1 MSINNAKESE
11 RRSSLENDMKTR
23 QNLIFVQRKPSRR
36 RRVALFVAAALLA
49 SPFVSAPRSTFSP
62 TSPTPVFAAAVSQSD
77 EPLDLSVLDA
87 PTSAPVDAAPADVSN
102 VPAPSSDANA
112 AEAPASTAATSA
124 DAASSNA
131 SNGGGRSKLLELVLA
146 GGWIGAVLLVAS
158 ILAVSLA
165 IRLAL
170 SLRRSV
176 FFSPELVTAVADAL
190 ARNDFAAALA
200 AADERND
207 AVVGRVL
214 AAGLRET
221 DRGWNAVEKGLED
234 AVAEETAAFYRR
246 TEPLATIGNVAPM
259 LGLLGTVVG
268 MVSTFGEL
276 AVADGSGR
284 NLAGGIYFALVTTVD
299 GLLVAIPVLVA
310 HSVLN
315 ARGAARF
322 AELIQRLDRLF
333 ASSKRLLTPENSI
346 TPANSANSTRPA
358 QSAPTR
364 PTSQTPSNAL
374 NPQNA
379 SPVRTAQTAQT
390 AQTPRSPQ
398 NAATPAAAPAPSA
411 SAETPRRPTPVRG
424 LEEVAPPPSRPAL
437 SLKSKPDADADSPR

>member
-1 MSINNAKESE
+1 MK
-11 RRSSLENDMKTR
+11 SLRNS
-23 QNLIFVQRKPSRR
+23 IFVQRNLS
-36 RRVALFVAAALLA
+36 RRVALFVGAAFLA
-49 SPFVSAPRSTFSP
+49 SPFGFAPSSSTSP
-62 TSPTPVFAAAVSQSD
+62 TSVFAAVVSQSD

-87 PTSAPVDAAPADVSN
+87 PTPPAPSADVAN
-102 VPAPSSDANA
+102 VPAPTSDANA
-112 AEAPASTAATSA
+112 DVGTGTPPAETSA
-124 DAASSNA
+124 DAASPNA
-131 SNGGGRSKLLELVLA
+131 GSRSKLLELVLA

-170 SLRRSV
+170 ALRRSV
-176 FFSPELVTAVADAL
+176 FFSPELETAVADAL
-190 ARNDFAAALA
+190 ARNDFDAALA

-221 DRGWNAVEKGLED
+221 DRGWGAVEKGLED

-246 TEPLATIGNVAPM
+246 TEPLSTIGNVAPM

-310 HSVLN
+310 HSILN

-322 AELIQRLDRLF
+322 AELVQRLDRLF
-333 ASSKRLLTPENSI
+333 APTKRLLTPENSTQ
-346 TPANSANSTRPA
+346 TPRLPQTAPKT
-358 QSAPTR
+358 QSAPTVR
-364 PTSQTPSNAL
+364 TPQTAPKTQSAPTVQTP
-374 NPQNA
+374 
-379 SPVRTAQTAQT
+379 
-390 AQTPRSPQ
+390 QTPRSPQ
-398 NAATPAAAPAPSA
+398 NAAAPASGEP
-411 SAETPRRPTPVRG
+411 TRRPTPVRG
-424 LEEVAPPPSRPAL
+424 LEEVAQTPSRPAL

>member
-1 MSINNAKESE
+1 MSLNNAKESE
-11 RRSSLENDMKTR
+11 RFSTLENDMKSLR
-23 QNLIFVQRKPSRR
+23 NSIFVQRNLFRR
-36 RRVALFVAAALLA
+36 RRVALFVGAALFASTLSFAPDSVPLA
-49 SPFVSAPRSTFSP
+49 
-62 TSPTPVFAAAVSQSD
+62 TSPPSVFAAAVAQSD

-87 PTSAPVDAAPADVSN
+87 PTSAPSDAAPSAPVSPSSADVGSGAEN
-102 VPAPSSDANA
+102 GTSA
-112 AEAPASTAATSA
+112 ASSTAA
-124 DAASSNA
+124 NA
-131 SNGGGRSKLLELVLA
+131 SNGGERSKLLELVLA

-158 ILAVSLA
+158 VLAVSLA

-170 SLRRSV
+170 ALRRSV
-176 FFSPELVTAVADAL
+176 FFSPELETAVADAL

-207 AVVGRVL
+207 AVAGRVL

-221 DRGWNAVEKGLED
+221 DRGWAAVEKGLED

-310 HSVLN
+310 HAVLN

-322 AELIQRLDRLF
+322 AELVQRLDRLF
-333 ASSKRLLTPENSI
+333 ASSKRLLTPENS
-346 TPANSANSTRPA
+346 TRSPRPS
-358 QSAPTR
+358 QSAPTL
-364 PTSQTPSNAL
+364 PLPPKPQSAPSAQTSSK
-374 NPQNA
+374 PQNA
-379 SPVRTAQTAQT
+379 QTP
-390 AQTPRSPQ
+390 QTPRSSQ
-398 NAATPAAAPAPSA
+398 SAQTRQSAASSSATA
-411 SAETPRRPTPVRG
+411 SAETPRRPTAVRG
-424 LEEVAPPPSRPAL
+424 LEEVAPTPSRPAL
-437 SLKSKPDADADSPR
+437 SLKSKPDADAESPR

>member
-1 MSINNAKESE
+1 MK
-11 RRSSLENDMKTR
+11 SL
-23 QNLIFVQRKPSRR
+23 QNSIFVQRNLSRR
-36 RRVALFVAAALLA
+36 RRVALFVGAALLA
-49 SPFVSAPRSTFSP
+49 SPFGFAPSSTLSP
-62 TSPTPVFAAAVSQSD
+62 PSPNSVFAAVVAQAD
-77 EPLDLSVLDA
+77 KPLDLSVLDA
-87 PTSAPVDAAPADVSN
+87 PTSAPSDAAPSAPVSPSSADVGSGAEN
-102 VPAPSSDANA
+102 GTSAASSTD
-112 AEAPASTAATSA
+112 STAA
-124 DAASSNA
+124 
-131 SNGGGRSKLLELVLA
+131 NGGERSKLLELVLA

-158 ILAVSLA
+158 VLAVSLA

-170 SLRRSV
+170 ALRRAV
-176 FFSPELVTAVADAL
+176 FFSPELETAVADAL

-200 AADERND
+200 AAEERND

-322 AELIQRLDRLF
+322 AELVQRLDRLF
-333 ASSKRLLTPENSI
+333 ASSKRLLTPENSG
-346 TPANSANSTRPA
+346 SSTQSPRPA
-358 QSAPTR
+358 QNAPTR
-364 PTSQTPSNAL
+364 PTSQTPSNAPK
-374 NPQNA
+374 PQNA

-411 SAETPRRPTPVRG
+411 SVETTRRPTPVRG
-424 LEEVAPPPSRPAL
+424 LEEVAPTPSRPAL
-437 SLKSKPDADADSPR
+437 SLKSKPDADAESPR

>member
-1 MSINNAKESE
+1 MK
-11 RRSSLENDMKTR
+11 SLENIA
-23 QNLIFVQRKPSRR
+23 LRR
-36 RRVALFVAAALLA
+36 LFPVRRVALFVGAVFLA
-49 SPFVSAPRSTFSP
+49 STLGFAPSSNL
-62 TSPTPVFAAAVSQSD
+62 SPTPVFAAVVSQSD

-87 PTSAPVDAAPADVSN
+87 PTTPAPSADVANVSAPTSDAPAD
-102 VPAPSSDANA
+102 AG
-112 AEAPASTAATSA
+112 AETSTAETSA

-131 SNGGGRSKLLELVLA
+131 GSRSKLLELVLA

-170 SLRRSV
+170 ALRRSV
-176 FFSPELVTAVADAL
+176 FFSPELETAVADAL

-200 AADERND
+200 AVEERND
-207 AVVGRVL
+207 AVAGRVL
-214 AAGLRET
+214 AAGLREA
-221 DRGWNAVEKGLED
+221 DRGWAAVEKGLED

-276 AVADGSGR
+276 AVADASGR

-310 HSVLN
+310 HALLN

-322 AELIQRLDRLF
+322 AELVQRLDRLF
-333 ASSKRLLTPENSI
+333 ASSKRLLTPENS
-346 TPANSANSTRPA
+346 TQPS
-358 QSAPTR
+358 QSPQRVPTR
-364 PTSQTPSNAL
+364 PTSPLPQTSQNAPTARATQAPQTP
-374 NPQNA
+374 
-379 SPVRTAQTAQT
+379 
-390 AQTPRSPQ
+390 QTPRSPQ
-398 NAATPAAAPAPSA
+398 NVAAPASGA
-411 SAETPRRPTPVRG
+411 SSEPPRRPTAVRG
-424 LEEVAPPPSRPAL
+424 LEEVAPTPTRPAL
-437 SLKSKPDADADSPR
+437 SLKSKLDSDVDSSR

>member
-1 MSINNAKESE
+1 
-11 RRSSLENDMKTR
+11 MKSPR
-23 QNLIFVQRKPSRR
+23 NPIYVSRNIFRR
-36 RRVALFVAAALLA
+36 RLVAFFVGAVSLA
-49 SPFVSAPRSTFSP
+49 STLGFAPNLFLSPSTP
-62 TSPTPVFAAAVSQSD
+62 IFAAVVLQSD

-87 PTSAPVDAAPADVSN
+87 PPSDA
-102 VPAPSSDANA
+102 PAPSADVGSGT
-112 AEAPASTAATSA
+112 ESGTSA
-124 DAASSNA
+124 ADAPSTDATA
-131 SNGGGRSKLLELVLA
+131 ETAPRDGERSKLLELVLA

-170 SLRRSV
+170 ALRRSA
-176 FFSPELVTAVADAL
+176 FFSPELETSVADAL

-200 AADERND
+200 AAEERND

-221 DRGWNAVEKGLED
+221 DRGWAAVEKGLED

-322 AELIQRLDRLF
+322 AELVQRLDRLF
-333 ASSKRLLTPENSI
+333 ASSKRLLTSENS
-346 TPANSANSTRPA
+346 TQSQ

-364 PTSQTPSNAL
+364 PSSPLLQTPQSAPK
-374 NPQNA
+374 PQTA
-379 SPVRTAQTAQT
+379 PPVRTTQPAPTPQTS
-390 AQTPRSPQ
+390 RSPQ
-398 NAATPAAAPAPSA
+398 NAAPSA
-411 SAETPRRPTPVRG
+411 SVETPRRPTTVRG
-424 LEEVAPPPSRPAL
+424 LEEVAPASSRPAL
-437 SLKSKPDADADSPR
+437 SLKSKSDADADSPR

>member
-1 MSINNAKESE
+1 MKSLRNSIS
-11 RRSSLENDMKTR
+11 
-23 QNLIFVQRKPSRR
+23 VQRNLSRR
-36 RRVALFVAAALLA
+36 RRVALFVAAALFA
-49 SPFVSAPRSTFSP
+49 SPFGFAPNSALSP
-62 TSPTPVFAAAVSQSD
+62 TSPGSVFAASISQSD

-87 PTSAPVDAAPADVSN
+87 PTSASADASPADVSSA
-102 VPAPSSDANA
+102 PAPTSAANA

-131 SNGGGRSKLLELVLA
+131 SSDGERSKLFELVLA
-146 GGWIGAVLLVAS
+146 GGWIGVVLLVAS
-158 ILAVSLA
+158 IIAVSLA

-170 SLRRSV
+170 ALRRSV
-176 FFSPELVTAVADAL
+176 FFSPELETAVADAL

-200 AADERND
+200 AAEERND
-207 AVVGRVL
+207 APLGRVL

-221 DRGWNAVEKGLED
+221 DRGWDAVEKGLED

-310 HSVLN
+310 HAVLN

-322 AELIQRLDRLF
+322 AELVRRLDRLF
-333 ASSKRLLTPENSI
+333 ATSKRLLAPKS
-346 TPANSANSTRPA
+346 SGNSTQSSQPR
-358 QSAPTR
+358 QSAPSR
-364 PTSQTPSNAL
+364 PSSPLPQT
-374 NPQNA
+374 PQNA
-379 SPVRTAQTAQT
+379 SSAQTTQT
-390 AQTPRSPQ
+390 PQAPRSPQ
-398 NAATPAAAPAPSA
+398 NAATSA

-424 LEEVAPPPSRPAL
+424 LEEVAPTPSRPAL

>member
-1 MSINNAKESE
+1 
-11 RRSSLENDMKTR
+11 MKSPR
-23 QNLIFVQRKPSRR
+23 NPIYVSRNIFRR
-36 RRVALFVAAALLA
+36 RLVAFFVGAVSLA
-49 SPFVSAPRSTFSP
+49 STLGFAPNSVLSPSTP
-62 TSPTPVFAAAVSQSD
+62 IFAAVVSQSD

-87 PTSAPVDAAPADVSN
+87 PPSDA
-102 VPAPSSDANA
+102 PAPSADVGSGT
-112 AEAPASTAATSA
+112 ESGTSA
-124 DAASSNA
+124 ADAPSTDATA
-131 SNGGGRSKLLELVLA
+131 ETAPRDGERSKLLELVLA

-170 SLRRSV
+170 ALRRSA
-176 FFSPELVTAVADAL
+176 FFSPELETSVADAL

-200 AADERND
+200 AAEERND

-221 DRGWNAVEKGLED
+221 DRGWAAVEKGLED

-322 AELIQRLDRLF
+322 AELVQRLDRLF
-333 ASSKRLLTPENSI
+333 ASSKRLLTSENS
-346 TPANSANSTRPA
+346 TQSQ

-364 PTSQTPSNAL
+364 PSSPLPQTPQSAPK
-374 NPQNA
+374 PQTA
-379 SPVRTAQTAQT
+379 PPVRTTQPAPTPQTS
-390 AQTPRSPQ
+390 RSPQ
-398 NAATPAAAPAPSA
+398 NAAPSA
-411 SAETPRRPTPVRG
+411 SVETPRRPTTVRG
-424 LEEVAPPPSRPAL
+424 LEEVAPASSRPAL
-437 SLKSKPDADADSPR
+437 SLKSKSDADADSPR

>member
-1 MSINNAKESE
+1 MSINFPLILMSINNAKESE
-11 RRSSLENDMKTR
+11 RRFPLENDMKTR
-23 QNLIFVQRKPSRR
+23 QNSIFVQRKPSRR
-36 RRVALFVAAALLA
+36 RRVALFVAAAFFA
-49 SPFVSAPRSTFSP
+49 STFGFAPSSPFSP
-62 TSPTPVFAAAVSQSD
+62 TSPNSVFAAAGSQSD

-87 PTSAPVDAAPADVSN
+87 PTSAPADAAPADVSN

-124 DAASSNA
+124 DAASSN
-131 SNGGGRSKLLELVLA
+131 GGERSKLLELVLA

-170 SLRRSV
+170 ALRRSV
-176 FFSPELVTAVADAL
+176 FFSPELETAVADAL

-221 DRGWNAVEKGLED
+221 DRGWAAVEKGLED

-333 ASSKRLLTPENSI
+333 ASSKRLLTPETS
-346 TPANSANSTRPA
+346 TNSANLTRPA
-358 QSAPTR
+358 QSVPTR
-364 PTSQTPSNAL
+364 PTSPL
-374 NPQNA
+374 PQNA
-379 SPVRTAQTAQT
+379 SKPQTAQT
-390 AQTPRSPQ
+390 VQTPRSPQ
-398 NAATPAAAPAPSA
+398 NAAAPAPPA

-424 LEEVAPPPSRPAL
+424 LEEVASPPSRPAL

>member
-1 MSINNAKESE
+1 MSISNAKESE
-11 RRSSLENDMKTR
+11 RRSPLENDMKS
-23 QNLIFVQRKPSRR
+23 LRKSNFAPLFSTR
-36 RRVALFVAAALLA
+36 RRVAFFVGVALLA
-49 SPFVSAPRSTFSP
+49 STFGFAPRSAW
-62 TSPTPVFAAAVSQSD
+62 SPTPVFADAVSQSD

-87 PTSAPVDAAPADVSN
+87 PTDAAPSASVSPSSADVGSGAEN
-102 VPAPSSDANA
+102 GTSAAASST
-112 AEAPASTAATSA
+112 ESTAA
-124 DAASSNA
+124 NA
-131 SNGGGRSKLLELVLA
+131 SKAGERSKLLELVLA

-158 ILAVSLA
+158 IIAVSLA

-170 SLRRSV
+170 ALRRAV
-176 FFSPELVTAVADAL
+176 FFSPELETAVADAL

-207 AVVGRVL
+207 AVAGRVL

-221 DRGWNAVEKGLED
+221 DRGWTAVEKGLED

-310 HSVLN
+310 HAILN

-322 AELIQRLDRLF
+322 AELVQRLDRLF
-333 ASSKRLLTPENSI
+333 ASSKRLLTPENSGL
-346 TPANSANSTRPA
+346 STQFSQPA
-358 QSAPTR
+358 QSAPIH
-364 PTSQTPSNAL
+364 PTSPLPQT
-374 NPQNA
+374 PQNA
-379 SPVRTAQTAQT
+379 SKPQPAQSARTAQTAQ
-390 AQTPRSPQ
+390 APQTSRSPQ
-398 NAATPAAAPAPSA
+398 NAASSA
-411 SAETPRRPTPVRG
+411 SGEAPRRPTTVRG
-424 LEEVAPPPSRPAL
+424 LEEVAPAPSRPTL
-437 SLKSKPDADADSPR
+437 SLKSKPDADAESSR

>member
-23 QNLIFVQRKPSRR
+23 QKSIIVQRKPSRR
-36 RRVALFVAAALLA
+36 RRVALFVAAAFFA
-49 SPFVSAPRSTFSP
+49 STFGFAPSSPFSP
-62 TSPTPVFAAAVSQSD
+62 TSPNSVFAAAVSQSD

-87 PTSAPVDAAPADVSN
+87 PTSAPADAAPVS
-102 VPAPSSDANA
+102 APSADAGSGVENGT
-112 AEAPASTAATSA
+112 PA
-124 DAASSNA
+124 DAASSPESTAANA
-131 SNGGGRSKLLELVLA
+131 SNGGERSKLLELVLA
-146 GGWIGAVLLVAS
+146 GGWIGVVLLVAS
-158 ILAVSLA
+158 IIAVSLA

-170 SLRRSV
+170 ALRRSV
-176 FFSPELVTAVADAL
+176 FFSPELETAVADAL

-200 AADERND
+200 AAEERND
-207 AVVGRVL
+207 AVAGRVF

-221 DRGWNAVEKGLED
+221 DRGWAAVEKGLED

-310 HSVLN
+310 HAVLN

-322 AELIQRLDRLF
+322 AELVQRLDRLF
-333 ASSKRLLTPENSI
+333 ATSKRLLTSENSAQI
-346 TPANSANSTRPA
+346 PQPSSSVPTRSSSPLPQTPQSARKPQSAPSAQTT
-358 QSAPTR
+358 QSAPT
-364 PTSQTPSNAL
+364 S
-374 NPQNA
+374 
-379 SPVRTAQTAQT
+379 
-390 AQTPRSPQ
+390 RSPQ
-398 NAATPAAAPAPSA
+398 NAAVPAAPS
-411 SAETPRRPTPVRG
+411 SPSSGETTRRPTAIRG
-424 LEEVAPPPSRPAL
+424 LEEVVQTPARPSL
-437 SLKSKPDADADSPR
+437 SLKSKPDANAESPR

>member
-1 MSINNAKESE
+1 
-11 RRSSLENDMKTR
+11 MKSPR
-23 QNLIFVQRKPSRR
+23 NPIYVSRNIFRR
-36 RRVALFVAAALLA
+36 RLVAFFVGAVSLA
-49 SPFVSAPRSTFSP
+49 STLGFAPNSVLSPSTP
-62 TSPTPVFAAAVSQSD
+62 IFAAVVSQSD

-87 PTSAPVDAAPADVSN
+87 PPSDA
-102 VPAPSSDANA
+102 PAPSADVGSGT
-112 AEAPASTAATSA
+112 ESGTSA
-124 DAASSNA
+124 ADAPSTDATA
-131 SNGGGRSKLLELVLA
+131 ETAPRDGERSKLLELVLA

-170 SLRRSV
+170 ALRRSA
-176 FFSPELVTAVADAL
+176 FFSPELETSVADAL
-190 ARNDFAAALA
+190 ARNDFAAASA
-200 AADERND
+200 AAEERND

-221 DRGWNAVEKGLED
+221 DRGWAAVEKGLED

-322 AELIQRLDRLF
+322 AELVQRLDRLF
-333 ASSKRLLTPENSI
+333 ASSKRLLTSENS
-346 TPANSANSTRPA
+346 TQSQ

-364 PTSQTPSNAL
+364 PSSPLPQTPQSAPK
-374 NPQNA
+374 PQTA
-379 SPVRTAQTAQT
+379 PPVRTTQPAPTPQTS
-390 AQTPRSPQ
+390 RSPQ
-398 NAATPAAAPAPSA
+398 NAAPSA
-411 SAETPRRPTPVRG
+411 SVETPRRPTTVRG
-424 LEEVAPPPSRPAL
+424 LEEVAPASSRPAL
-437 SLKSKPDADADSPR
+437 SLKSKSDADADSPR

>member
-1 MSINNAKESE
+1 M
-11 RRSSLENDMKTR
+11 
-23 QNLIFVQRKPSRR
+23 
-36 RRVALFVAAALLA
+36 
-49 SPFVSAPRSTFSP
+49 SP
-62 TSPTPVFAAAVSQSD
+62 TSPNAVFAAVVSQSD

-87 PTSAPVDAAPADVSN
+87 PSADVSN
-102 VPAPSSDANA
+102 APAPTSAANA
-112 AEAPASTAATSA
+112 VETPASTAATSA
-124 DAASSNA
+124 DASSSNA
-131 SNGGGRSKLLELVLA
+131 SSDGGRSKLLELVLA

-165 IRLAL
+165 IRIALA
-170 SLRRSV
+170 LRRSV
-176 FFSPELVTAVADAL
+176 FFSPELETAVADAL

-200 AADERND
+200 SVEERND
-207 AVVGRVL
+207 AVAGRVL

-221 DRGWNAVEKGLED
+221 DRGWAAVEKGLED

-310 HSVLN
+310 HAVLN

-322 AELIQRLDRLF
+322 AELVQRLDRLF
-333 ASSKRLLTPENSI
+333 ATSKRLLAPENSG
-346 TPANSANSTRPA
+346 SSTQSPQPRQSVPSRP
-358 QSAPTR
+358 SSPL
-364 PTSQTPSNAL
+364 PQT
-374 NPQNA
+374 PQNA
-379 SPVRTAQTAQT
+379 RKPQNAPPAPTTQT

-398 NAATPAAAPAPSA
+398 NAGTPAAANA
-411 SAETPRRPTPVRG
+411 SVETSRRPTAVRG
-424 LEEVAPPPSRPAL
+424 LEEIAPTPSRPAL
-437 SLKSKPDADADSPR
+437 SLKSKPDADAESPR

>member
-1 MSINNAKESE
+1 MK
-11 RRSSLENDMKTR
+11 SLRNS
-23 QNLIFVQRKPSRR
+23 IFVQRNLSRR
-36 RRVALFVAAALLA
+36 RRVALFVAAALFA
-49 SPFVSAPRSTFSP
+49 SPFGFAPSSTLSP
-62 TSPTPVFAAAVSQSD
+62 NSVFAAVVSQSD

-87 PTSAPVDAAPADVSN
+87 PADAPSADVSN
-102 VPAPSSDANA
+102 APAPPSDANA

-131 SNGGGRSKLLELVLA
+131 SSDGERSKLFELVLA
-146 GGWIGAVLLVAS
+146 GGWIGVVLLVAS
-158 ILAVSLA
+158 IIAVSLA

-170 SLRRSV
+170 ALRRSV
-176 FFSPELVTAVADAL
+176 FFSPELETAVADAL
-190 ARNDFAAALA
+190 ARNDFADALA
-200 AADERND
+200 AAEERND
-207 AVVGRVL
+207 APLGRVL

-221 DRGWNAVEKGLED
+221 DRGWAAVEKGLED

-310 HSVLN
+310 HAVLN
-315 ARGAARF
+315 ARGATRF
-322 AELIQRLDRLF
+322 AELVQRLDRLF
-333 ASSKRLLTPENSI
+333 ASSKRLLAPE
-346 TPANSANSTRPA
+346 NSTRPQ

-364 PTSQTPSNAL
+364 PTSPLPQTPQSASK
-374 NPQNA
+374 PQTA
-379 SPVRTAQTAQT
+379 PHARTAQTAQ
-390 AQTPRSPQ
+390 APQTSRSPQ
-398 NAATPAAAPAPSA
+398 NAASSA
-411 SAETPRRPTPVRG
+411 SGETPRRPTTVRG
-424 LEEVAPPPSRPAL
+424 LEEVAPAPSRPTL
-437 SLKSKPDADADSPR
+437 SLKSKPDADTESSR

>member
-1 MSINNAKESE
+1 MSINFPLILMSINNAKESE

-23 QNLIFVQRKPSRR
+23 QKLIIIQRKPSRR
-36 RRVALFVAAALLA
+36 RRVALFVAAAFFA
-49 SPFVSAPRSTFSP
+49 STFGFAPSSPFSP
-62 TSPTPVFAAAVSQSD
+62 TSPNPVFAAAGSQSD

-87 PTSAPVDAAPADVSN
+87 PTDAAPADVSN

-124 DAASSNA
+124 DAASSN
-131 SNGGGRSKLLELVLA
+131 GGERSKLLELVLA

-170 SLRRSV
+170 ALRRAV
-176 FFSPELVTAVADAL
+176 FFSPELETAVADAL

-221 DRGWNAVEKGLED
+221 DRGWTAVEKGLED

-333 ASSKRLLTPENSI
+333 ASSKRLLTPETS
-346 TPANSANSTRPA
+346 ANSTNSTRPA

-364 PTSQTPSNAL
+364 PTSQTPSNAP
-374 NPQNA
+374 NPQNG

-398 NAATPAAAPAPSA
+398 NAATPAPPAPPV

>member
-1 MSINNAKESE
+1 MK
-11 RRSSLENDMKTR
+11 SL
-23 QNLIFVQRKPSRR
+23 QNSIFVQRNLSRR
-36 RRVALFVAAALLA
+36 RRVALFVGAALLA
-49 SPFVSAPRSTFSP
+49 SPFGFAPSSTLSP
-62 TSPTPVFAAAVSQSD
+62 PSPNSVFAAVVAQAD

-87 PTSAPVDAAPADVSN
+87 PSDAPSGDVSN
-102 VPAPSSDANA
+102 ASAPTSAANA
-112 AEAPASTAATSA
+112 AEPPASTVETSA

-131 SNGGGRSKLLELVLA
+131 SSAGERSKLLELVLA
-146 GGWIGAVLLVAS
+146 GGWIGAILLVAS

-170 SLRRSV
+170 ALRPSV
-176 FFSPELVTAVADAL
+176 FFSPELETAVADAL
-190 ARNDFAAALA
+190 ARNDFAAASA

-207 AVVGRVL
+207 AVAGRVL

-221 DRGWNAVEKGLED
+221 DRGWAAVEKGLED

-284 NLAGGIYFALVTTVD
+284 NLAGGSYFALVTTVD

-310 HSVLN
+310 HAVLN

-322 AELIQRLDRLF
+322 AELVQRLDRLF
-333 ASSKRLLTPENSI
+333 ATSKRLLAPENSG
-346 TPANSANSTRPA
+346 NSPRFPQPS

-364 PTSQTPSNAL
+364 PSSPLSQTPQSAPK
-374 NPQNA
+374 PQNA
-379 SPVRTAQTAQT
+379 SPAQTTQT
-390 AQTPRSPQ
+390 VQTPRSPQ
-398 NAATPAAAPAPSA
+398 DAGTPANATV
-411 SAETPRRPTPVRG
+411 SAETSRRPTAVRG
-424 LEEVAPPPSRPAL
+424 LEEVAPSPSRPSL
-437 SLKSKPDADADSPR
+437 SLKSKSDADADSSR

>member
-11 RRSSLENDMKTR
+11 RRSSLENNMKTR
-23 QNLIFVQRKPSRR
+23 QKSIIVQRKPSRR
-36 RRVALFVAAALLA
+36 RRVALFVAAAFFA
-49 SPFVSAPRSTFSP
+49 STFGFAPSSPFSP
-62 TSPTPVFAAAVSQSD
+62 TSPNSVFAAAGSQSD

-87 PTSAPVDAAPADVSN
+87 PTSAPADAAPVS
-102 VPAPSSDANA
+102 APSADAGSGVENGT
-112 AEAPASTAATSA
+112 PA
-124 DAASSNA
+124 DAASSPESTAANA
-131 SNGGGRSKLLELVLA
+131 SNGGERSKLLELVLA

-170 SLRRSV
+170 ALRRAV
-176 FFSPELVTAVADAL
+176 FFSPELETVVADAL

-200 AADERND
+200 AAEERND

-221 DRGWNAVEKGLED
+221 DRGWAAVEKGLED

-333 ASSKRLLTPENSI
+333 ASSKRLLTPETS
-346 TPANSANSTRPA
+346 ANSANSVNSTNSTRSA

-364 PTSQTPSNAL
+364 PTSP

-379 SPVRTAQTAQT
+379 QTARTTQSVQTAQT
-390 AQTPRSPQ
+390 SRSPQ
-398 NAATPAAAPAPSA
+398 NAAPPAAAPAPPA
-411 SAETPRRPTPVRG
+411 SDSTTRRPTSVRG
-424 LEEVAPPPSRPAL
+424 LEEVVPTPARPAL

>member
-1 MSINNAKESE
+1 
-11 RRSSLENDMKTR
+11 MKSPR
-23 QNLIFVQRKPSRR
+23 NPIYVSRNIFRR
-36 RRVALFVAAALLA
+36 RLVAFFVGAVSLA
-49 SPFVSAPRSTFSP
+49 STLGFAPNLFLSPSTP
-62 TSPTPVFAAAVSQSD
+62 IFAAVVLQSD

-87 PTSAPVDAAPADVSN
+87 PPSDA
-102 VPAPSSDANA
+102 PAPSADVGSGT
-112 AEAPASTAATSA
+112 ESGTSA
-124 DAASSNA
+124 ADAPSTDATA
-131 SNGGGRSKLLELVLA
+131 ETAPRDGERSKLLELVLA

-170 SLRRSV
+170 ALRRSA
-176 FFSPELVTAVADAL
+176 FFSPELETSVADAL

-200 AADERND
+200 AAEERND
-207 AVVGRVL
+207 ATVGRVL

-221 DRGWNAVEKGLED
+221 DRGWAAVEKGLED

-322 AELIQRLDRLF
+322 AELVQRLDRLF
-333 ASSKRLLTPENSI
+333 ASSKRLLTSENS
-346 TPANSANSTRPA
+346 TQSQ

-364 PTSQTPSNAL
+364 PSSPLPQTPQSAPK
-374 NPQNA
+374 PQTA
-379 SPVRTAQTAQT
+379 PPVRTTQPAPTPQTS
-390 AQTPRSPQ
+390 RSPQ
-398 NAATPAAAPAPSA
+398 NAAPSA
-411 SAETPRRPTPVRG
+411 SVETPRRPTTVRG
-424 LEEVAPPPSRPAL
+424 LEEVAPASSRPAL
-437 SLKSKPDADADSPR
+437 SLKSKSDADADSPR

>member
-23 QNLIFVQRKPSRR
+23 QKSIIVQHKPSRR
-36 RRVALFVAAALLA
+36 RRVALFVAAAFFA
-49 SPFVSAPRSTFSP
+49 STFGFAPSSPFSP
-62 TSPTPVFAAAVSQSD
+62 TSPNSVFAAAVSQSD

-87 PTSAPVDAAPADVSN
+87 PTSAPVDAAPVS
-102 VPAPSSDANA
+102 APSADAGSGVENGT
-112 AEAPASTAATSA
+112 PA
-124 DAASSNA
+124 DAASSPESTAANA
-131 SNGGGRSKLLELVLA
+131 SNGGERSKLLELVLA

-170 SLRRSV
+170 ALRRAV
-176 FFSPELVTAVADAL
+176 FFSPELETVVADAL

-200 AADERND
+200 AAEERND

-221 DRGWNAVEKGLED
+221 DRGWAAVEKGLED

-333 ASSKRLLTPENSI
+333 ASSKRLLTPE
-346 TPANSANSTRPA
+346 TSANSTNSTRSA
-358 QSAPTR
+358 QSAPSR
-364 PTSQTPSNAL
+364 PTSP

-379 SPVRTAQTAQT
+379 QTARTTQSAQTAQT
-390 AQTPRSPQ
+390 SRSPQ
-398 NAATPAAAPAPSA
+398 NAAPPAAAPAPPA
-411 SAETPRRPTPVRG
+411 SDSTTRRPTSVRG
-424 LEEVAPPPSRPAL
+424 LEEVVPTPARPAL

>member
-23 QNLIFVQRKPSRR
+23 QNSIFVQCKPSRR
-36 RRVALFVAAALLA
+36 RRVALFVAAAFFA
-49 SPFVSAPRSTFSP
+49 STFGFAPSSTFSP
-62 TSPTPVFAAAVSQSD
+62 TSASSVFAAAVSQSD

-87 PTSAPVDAAPADVSN
+87 PTSAPADVSN

-124 DAASSNA
+124 DAASSN
-131 SNGGGRSKLLELVLA
+131 GGERSKLLELVLA

-170 SLRRSV
+170 ALRRAV
-176 FFSPELVTAVADAL
+176 FFSPELETAVADAL

-221 DRGWNAVEKGLED
+221 DRGWAAVEKGLED

-333 ASSKRLLTPENSI
+333 ASSKRLLTPETS
-346 TPANSANSTRPA
+346 ANSTNSTRPA

-364 PTSQTPSNAL
+364 PTSQTPSNAP
-374 NPQNA
+374 NPQNG
-379 SPVRTAQTAQT
+379 SPVRTAQTAQTPRSPQT

-398 NAATPAAAPAPSA
+398 NAATPAAAPAPPA

>member
-1 MSINNAKESE
+1 
-11 RRSSLENDMKTR
+11 MKPLR
-23 QNLIFVQRKPSRR
+23 NSIFVQRNLSRR
-36 RRVALFVAAALLA
+36 RRVALIVAAALFA
-49 SPFVSAPRSTFSP
+49 SPFGFAPSSAWSP
-62 TSPTPVFAAAVSQSD
+62 TSPSSVFAAVATQSD

-87 PTSAPVDAAPADVSN
+87 PSDAAPADVSN
-102 VPAPSSDANA
+102 APVPTSAANA
-112 AEAPASTAATSA
+112 AEAQASTAETSA

-131 SNGGGRSKLLELVLA
+131 SSAGERSKLLELVLA

-170 SLRRSV
+170 SLRRAV
-176 FFSPELVTAVADAL
+176 FFSPELETAVADAL
-190 ARNDFAAALA
+190 VRNDFAAALA
-200 AADERND
+200 AAEERND
-207 AVVGRVL
+207 AVAGRVL

-221 DRGWNAVEKGLED
+221 DRGWAAVEKGLED

-310 HSVLN
+310 HAVLN

-322 AELIQRLDRLF
+322 AELVRRLDRLF
-333 ASSKRLLTPENSI
+333 ASSKRLLAAENSAQSQPNAPTRSSSPLPQ
-346 TPANSANSTRPA
+346 TPQSARKPQSAPSAQTT
-358 QSAPTR
+358 QSAPT
-364 PTSQTPSNAL
+364 S
-374 NPQNA
+374 
-379 SPVRTAQTAQT
+379 
-390 AQTPRSPQ
+390 RSPQ
-398 NAATPAAAPAPSA
+398 NAAVPAAPASG
-411 SAETPRRPTPVRG
+411 ETTRRPTAIRG
-424 LEEVAPPPSRPAL
+424 LEEVVQTPSRPSL

>member
-1 MSINNAKESE
+1 MSISNAKESE
-11 RRSSLENDMKTR
+11 RRPPLENDMKS
-23 QNLIFVQRKPSRR
+23 LRKSNFAPLFSTR
-36 RRVALFVAAALLA
+36 RRVAFFVGAALLA
-49 SPFVSAPRSTFSP
+49 STFGFAPRSAW
-62 TSPTPVFAAAVSQSD
+62 SPTPVFAAAVSQSD

-87 PTSAPVDAAPADVSN
+87 PTDAAPADVSN
-102 VPAPSSDANA
+102 VPAPPSDANA

-131 SNGGGRSKLLELVLA
+131 SKAGERSKLLELVLA
-146 GGWIGAVLLVAS
+146 GGWIGVVLLVAS
-158 ILAVSLA
+158 IIAVSLA

-170 SLRRSV
+170 ALRRAV
-176 FFSPELVTAVADAL
+176 FFSPELETAVADAL
-190 ARNDFAAALA
+190 VRNDFAAALA

-207 AVVGRVL
+207 AVAGRVL

-221 DRGWNAVEKGLED
+221 DRGWAAVEKGLED

-310 HSVLN
+310 HAVLN

-322 AELIQRLDRLF
+322 AELVQRLDRLF
-333 ASSKRLLTPENSI
+333 ASSKRLLTPENS
-346 TPANSANSTRPA
+346 TRPQ
-358 QSAPTR
+358 QSAPIR
-364 PTSQTPSNAL
+364 PTSPLPQTPQSASK
-374 NPQNA
+374 PQTA
-379 SPVRTAQTAQT
+379 PHARTAQTAQVP
-390 AQTPRSPQ
+390 QTSRSPQ
-398 NAATPAAAPAPSA
+398 NAASSA
-411 SAETPRRPTPVRG
+411 SGEAPRRPTTVRG
-424 LEEVAPPPSRPAL
+424 LEEVAPAPSRPTL

>member
-1 MSINNAKESE
+1 
-11 RRSSLENDMKTR
+11 MKTR
-23 QNLIFVQRKPSRR
+23 QKSIIVQRKPSRR
-36 RRVALFVAAALLA
+36 RRVALFVAAAFFA
-49 SPFVSAPRSTFSP
+49 STFGFAPSSPFSP
-62 TSPTPVFAAAVSQSD
+62 TSPNSVFAAAGSQSD

-87 PTSAPVDAAPADVSN
+87 PTSAPSDAAPSAPVSPSSADVGSGAEN
-102 VPAPSSDANA
+102 GTSAASSTD
-112 AEAPASTAATSA
+112 STAA
-124 DAASSNA
+124 
-131 SNGGGRSKLLELVLA
+131 NGGERSKLLELVLA

-170 SLRRSV
+170 ALRRAV
-176 FFSPELVTAVADAL
+176 FFSPELETVVADAL

-200 AADERND
+200 AAEERND

-221 DRGWNAVEKGLED
+221 DRGWAAVEKGLED

-246 TEPLATIGNVAPM
+246 TEPLATIGKVAPM

-333 ASSKRLLTPENSI
+333 ASSKRLLTPETS
-346 TPANSANSTRPA
+346 ANSANSVNSTNSTRSA

-364 PTSQTPSNAL
+364 PTSP

-379 SPVRTAQTAQT
+379 QTARTTQSVQTAQT
-390 AQTPRSPQ
+390 SRSPQ
-398 NAATPAAAPAPSA
+398 NAAPPAAAPAPPA
-411 SAETPRRPTPVRG
+411 S
-424 LEEVAPPPSRPAL
+424 
-437 SLKSKPDADADSPR
+437 DSTT

>member
-1 MSINNAKESE
+1 MK
-11 RRSSLENDMKTR
+11 SL
-23 QNLIFVQRKPSRR
+23 RKSNFAPLFSTR
-36 RRVALFVAAALLA
+36 RRVAFFVGVALLA
-49 SPFVSAPRSTFSP
+49 STFGFAPRSAW
-62 TSPTPVFAAAVSQSD
+62 SPTPVFADAVSQSD

-87 PTSAPVDAAPADVSN
+87 PTDAAPSASVSPSSADVGSGAEN
-102 VPAPSSDANA
+102 GTSAAASST
-112 AEAPASTAATSA
+112 ESTAA
-124 DAASSNA
+124 NA
-131 SNGGGRSKLLELVLA
+131 SKAGERSKLLELVLA

-158 ILAVSLA
+158 IIAVSLA

-170 SLRRSV
+170 ALRRAV
-176 FFSPELVTAVADAL
+176 FFSPELETAVADAL

-207 AVVGRVL
+207 AVAGRVL

-221 DRGWNAVEKGLED
+221 DRGWTAVEKGLED

-310 HSVLN
+310 HAILN

-322 AELIQRLDRLF
+322 AELVQRLDRLF
-333 ASSKRLLTPENSI
+333 ASSKRLLTPENSGL
-346 TPANSANSTRPA
+346 STQFSQPA
-358 QSAPTR
+358 QSAPIH
-364 PTSQTPSNAL
+364 PTSPLPQT
-374 NPQNA
+374 PQNA
-379 SPVRTAQTAQT
+379 SKPQPAQSARTAQTAQ
-390 AQTPRSPQ
+390 APQTSRSPQ
-398 NAATPAAAPAPSA
+398 NAASSA
-411 SAETPRRPTPVRG
+411 SGEAPRRPTTVRG
-424 LEEVAPPPSRPAL
+424 LEEVAPAPSRPTL
-437 SLKSKPDADADSPR
+437 SLKSKPDADAESSR

>member
-1 MSINNAKESE
+1 
-11 RRSSLENDMKTR
+11 MKSPR
-23 QNLIFVQRKPSRR
+23 NPIYVSRNIFRR
-36 RRVALFVAAALLA
+36 RLVAFFVGAVSLA
-49 SPFVSAPRSTFSP
+49 STLGFAPNLFLSPSTP
-62 TSPTPVFAAAVSQSD
+62 IFAAVVLQSD

-87 PTSAPVDAAPADVSN
+87 PPSDA
-102 VPAPSSDANA
+102 PAPSADVGSGT
-112 AEAPASTAATSA
+112 ESGTSA
-124 DAASSNA
+124 ADAPSTDATA
-131 SNGGGRSKLLELVLA
+131 ETAPRDGERSKLLELVLA

-170 SLRRSV
+170 ALRRSA
-176 FFSPELVTAVADAL
+176 FFSPELETSVADAL

-200 AADERND
+200 AAEERND

-221 DRGWNAVEKGLED
+221 DRGWAAVEKGLED

-322 AELIQRLDRLF
+322 AELVQRLDRLF
-333 ASSKRLLTPENSI
+333 ASSKRLLTSENS
-346 TPANSANSTRPA
+346 TQSQ

-364 PTSQTPSNAL
+364 PSSPLPQTPQSAPK
-374 NPQNA
+374 PQTA
-379 SPVRTAQTAQT
+379 PPVRTTQPAPTPQTS
-390 AQTPRSPQ
+390 RSPQ
-398 NAATPAAAPAPSA
+398 NAAPSA
-411 SAETPRRPTPVRG
+411 SVETPRRPTTVRG
-424 LEEVAPPPSRPAL
+424 LEEVAPASSRPAL
-437 SLKSKPDADADSPR
+437 SLKSKSDADADSPR

>member
-1 MSINNAKESE
+1 MSISNAKESE
-11 RRSSLENDMKTR
+11 RRSPLENDMKS
-23 QNLIFVQRKPSRR
+23 LRKSNFAPLFSTR
-36 RRVALFVAAALLA
+36 RRVAFFVGVALLA
-49 SPFVSAPRSTFSP
+49 STFGFAPRSAW
-62 TSPTPVFAAAVSQSD
+62 SPTPVFADAVSQSD

-87 PTSAPVDAAPADVSN
+87 PTDAAPSASVSPSSADVGSGAEN
-102 VPAPSSDANA
+102 GTSAAASST
-112 AEAPASTAATSA
+112 ESTAA
-124 DAASSNA
+124 NA
-131 SNGGGRSKLLELVLA
+131 SKAGERSKLLELVLA

-158 ILAVSLA
+158 IIAVSLA

-170 SLRRSV
+170 ALRRAV
-176 FFSPELVTAVADAL
+176 FFSPELETAVADAL

-207 AVVGRVL
+207 AVAGRVL

-221 DRGWNAVEKGLED
+221 DRGWTAVEKGLED

-310 HSVLN
+310 HAILN

-322 AELIQRLDRLF
+322 AELVQRLDRLF
-333 ASSKRLLTPENSI
+333 ASSKRLLTSENSTQPRQNASARPSSPLPQTSP
-346 TPANSANSTRPA
+346 TP
-358 QSAPTR
+358 QSAPK
-364 PTSQTPSNAL
+364 SQT
-374 NPQNA
+374 A
-379 SPVRTAQTAQT
+379 SPARTAQTAPT
-390 AQTPRSPQ
+390 PQTPRSPQ
-398 NAATPAAAPAPSA
+398 SAATSAAANPSPA
-411 SAETPRRPTPVRG
+411 SAESSRRPTAVRG
-424 LEEVAPPPSRPAL
+424 LEEVAPSPSRPSL
-437 SLKSKPDADADSPR
+437 SLKSKSDADADSSR

>member
-1 MSINNAKESE
+1 
-11 RRSSLENDMKTR
+11 MKPLR
-23 QNLIFVQRKPSRR
+23 NLIFVQRNLFRR
-36 RRVALFVAAALLA
+36 RRVALFVAAVLFA
-49 SPFVSAPRSTFSP
+49 SPFGFAPSSTFSP
-62 TSPTPVFAAAVSQSD
+62 TSPNSVFAAVVSQSD

-87 PTSAPVDAAPADVSN
+87 PTSAPADAPSGDVSN
-102 VPAPSSDANA
+102 APAPTSAANA

-131 SNGGGRSKLLELVLA
+131 SSDGERSKLFELVLA
-146 GGWIGAVLLVAS
+146 GGWIGVVLLVAS
-158 ILAVSLA
+158 IIAVSLA

-170 SLRRSV
+170 ALRRSV
-176 FFSPELVTAVADAL
+176 FFSPELETAVADAL

-200 AADERND
+200 AAEERND
-207 AVVGRVL
+207 APLGRVL

-221 DRGWNAVEKGLED
+221 DRGWDAVEKGLED

-310 HSVLN
+310 YAVLN
-315 ARGAARF
+315 AQGATRF
-322 AELIQRLDRLF
+322 AELVRRLDRLF
-333 ASSKRLLTPENSI
+333 ATSKRLLAPENS
-346 TPANSANSTRPA
+346 ANAGSSTQSPRPS
-358 QSAPTR
+358 QNAPTR
-364 PTSQTPSNAL
+364 PSSPLPQT
-374 NPQNA
+374 PQNA
-379 SPVRTAQTAQT
+379 RKPQNAPPAQTTQT

-398 NAATPAAAPAPSA
+398 NAQTTSTSQSAATPAASA

-437 SLKSKPDADADSPR
+437 SLKSKPDADAESPR

>member
-11 RRSSLENDMKTR
+11 RRSSLENNMKTR
-23 QNLIFVQRKPSRR
+23 QKSIIVQRKPSRR
-36 RRVALFVAAALLA
+36 RRVALFVAAAFFA
-49 SPFVSAPRSTFSP
+49 STFGFAPSSPFSP
-62 TSPTPVFAAAVSQSD
+62 TSPNSVFAAAGSQSD

-87 PTSAPVDAAPADVSN
+87 PTSAPADAAPVS
-102 VPAPSSDANA
+102 APSADAGSGVENGT
-112 AEAPASTAATSA
+112 PA
-124 DAASSNA
+124 DAASSPESTAANA
-131 SNGGGRSKLLELVLA
+131 SNGGERSKLLELVLA

-170 SLRRSV
+170 ALRRAV
-176 FFSPELVTAVADAL
+176 FFSSELETAVADAL

-207 AVVGRVL
+207 AVAGRVL

-221 DRGWNAVEKGLED
+221 DRGWAAVEKGLED

-333 ASSKRLLTPENSI
+333 ASSKRLLTPETS
-346 TPANSANSTRPA
+346 ANSANSVNSTNSTRSA

-364 PTSQTPSNAL
+364 PTSP

-379 SPVRTAQTAQT
+379 QTARTTQSVQTAQT
-390 AQTPRSPQ
+390 SRSPQ
-398 NAATPAAAPAPSA
+398 NAAPPAAAPAPPA
-411 SAETPRRPTPVRG
+411 SDSTTRRPTSVRG
-424 LEEVAPPPSRPAL
+424 LEEVVPTPARPAL

>member
-1 MSINNAKESE
+1 MK
-11 RRSSLENDMKTR
+11 SLR
-23 QNLIFVQRKPSRR
+23 NLIFVQRNLSRR
-36 RRVALFVAAALLA
+36 RRVALFVAAALFA
-49 SPFVSAPRSTFSP
+49 SPFGFAPSSTFSP
-62 TSPTPVFAAAVSQSD
+62 TSPSSVFAAAVSQSD

-87 PTSAPVDAAPADVSN
+87 PTSAPADAAPADVSN
-102 VPAPSSDANA
+102 VPAPPSDANA
-112 AEAPASTAATSA
+112 AEASASTAATSA
-124 DAASSNA
+124 DAASSN
-131 SNGGGRSKLLELVLA
+131 GGERSKLLELVLA

-170 SLRRSV
+170 ALRRSV
-176 FFSPELVTAVADAL
+176 FFSPELETAVADAL

-221 DRGWNAVEKGLED
+221 DRGWAAVEKGLED

-333 ASSKRLLTPENSI
+333 ASSKRLLTPENS
-346 TPANSANSTRPA
+346 TNSTRPA

-364 PTSQTPSNAL
+364 STSPTPQTPQTPQTPSNAP

-379 SPVRTAQTAQT
+379 SPARTTQNAQTAP
-390 AQTPRSPQ
+390 TPRSPQ

-424 LEEVAPPPSRPAL
+424 LEEVASPPSRPAP

>member
-1 MSINNAKESE
+1 MK
-11 RRSSLENDMKTR
+11 SLR
-23 QNLIFVQRKPSRR
+23 NLIFVQRNAFRR
-36 RRVALFVAAALLA
+36 RRVALFVVGVFLAGALE
-49 SPFVSAPRSTFSP
+49 VAPRSVSP
-62 TSPTPVFAAAVSQSD
+62 SASPLLFAAPVAQSD

-87 PTSAPVDAAPADVSN
+87 PSNAAPSAAVANEPAPVAETPASAPTSE
-102 VPAPSSDANA
+102 SSAANA
-112 AEAPASTAATSA
+112 
-124 DAASSNA
+124 SS
-131 SNGGGRSKLLELVLA
+131 GGERSKLLELVLA

-170 SLRRSV
+170 ALRRAV
-176 FFSPELVTAVADAL
+176 FLSPELETAVADAL

-200 AADERND
+200 AAEERND

-221 DRGWNAVEKGLED
+221 DRGWSAVEKGLED

-276 AVADGSGR
+276 AVADASGR

-310 HSVLN
+310 HAVLN

-322 AELIQRLDRLF
+322 AELVQRLDRLF
-333 ASSKRLLTPENSI
+333 ASSKRLLTPEK
-346 TPANSANSTRPA
+346 TT
-358 QSAPTR
+358 QSAPLR
-364 PTSQTPSNAL
+364 PTLQTTQNAPK
-374 NPQNA
+374 PQNA
-379 SPVRTAQTAQT
+379 QASQTARAPQNVQTPQT
-390 AQTPRSPQ
+390 ARAPQ
-398 NAATPAAAPAPSA
+398 NAAPSTPAAEP
-411 SAETPRRPTPVRG
+411 PRRPTAIRG
-424 LEEVAPPPSRPAL
+424 LEELGSTPARPTL

>member
-1 MSINNAKESE
+1 
-11 RRSSLENDMKTR
+11 
-23 QNLIFVQRKPSRR
+23 
-36 RRVALFVAAALLA
+36 
-49 SPFVSAPRSTFSP
+49 
-62 TSPTPVFAAAVSQSD
+62 
-77 EPLDLSVLDA
+77 
-87 PTSAPVDAAPADVSN
+87 
-102 VPAPSSDANA
+102 
-112 AEAPASTAATSA
+112 
-124 DAASSNA
+124 
-131 SNGGGRSKLLELVLA
+131 
-146 GGWIGAVLLVAS
+146 
-158 ILAVSLA
+158 
-165 IRLAL
+165 
-170 SLRRSV
+170 
-176 FFSPELVTAVADAL
+176 
-190 ARNDFAAALA
+190 
-200 AADERND
+200 
-207 AVVGRVL
+207 
-214 AAGLRET
+214 GLRET
-221 DRGWNAVEKGLED
+221 DRGWAAVEKGLED

-322 AELIQRLDRLF
+322 AELVQRLDRLF
-333 ASSKRLLTPENSI
+333 ASSKRLLTPENSG
-346 TPANSANSTRPA
+346 SSTQSPRPA
-358 QSAPTR
+358 QNAPTR
-364 PTSQTPSNAL
+364 PSSQTPSNAP

-411 SAETPRRPTPVRG
+411 SVETTRRPTPVRG
-424 LEEVAPPPSRPAL
+424 LEEVAPTPSRPAL
-437 SLKSKPDADADSPR
+437 SLKSKPDADAESPR